1 VGADLKV
8 LLKLVAEVF
17 GGFQFL
23 VGAAAAFL
31 EGLHPQGFGDVG
43 SARGVDFTGRR
54 CRTAGPA

>member
-1 VGADLKV
+1 VGADLEV

-31 EGLHPQGFGDVG
+31 EGLHP
-43 SARGVDFTGRR
+43 
-54 CRTAGPA
+54 